1 MTVETHSFQAEVQQL
16 MNLMI
21 HSLYSNKEIF
31 LRELIS
37 NGSDAL
43 DKIRFEEVVHH
54 NLLKSDQQPSI
65 VLTGNVENKT
75 LIIEDNGIGMTK
87 EELVKNLGTIA
98 NSGTKKFL
106 EQLSDKDKKDANM
119 IGQFG
124 VGFYSAFMVA
134 DKIVIE
140 TRSAHESSHGY
151 RWISSGQ
158 GSYTLEE
165 CDKPT
170 RGTRI
175 ELHLKDEDKEFSED
189 WRIRA
194 IVEKYSNY
202 VTYPIFLNETKTVD
216 VEEPKKEDSTETSE
230 TQKEENKEIAE
241 AQKETKVV
249 QTRLNQSTPVWARPK
264 RENKPEDYTE
274 LYRQLSRDWREPLL
288 WEHINSEGLIPFQAV
303 VYVPTEAPF
312 DLYTRDNHGLHL
324 YVKRV
329 SIAEKCKELLPEYL
343 RFVSGVV
350 ETDDLPLN
358 VSREILQQNNKLPQ
372 IKKQIVKKLLTSL
385 KKLSETE
392 AEKFFQFY
400 KVFGAVLKE
409 GFHFDHEQHK
419 ALSELVRFKSTKTGK
434 DGWVSLDEY
443 LARKVSG
450 QKDIYYVTGANYES
464 VEKSPH
470 LETLLSKDIEVLF
483 LIDPIDEWFLMSYPK
498 HGDATFK
505 SINKGDLDLSGVG
518 SEPTEAQTAK
528 QPEATPEELSG
539 LIDLFR
545 NRLSENVKEVRI
557 SKRLKESAC
566 CLVAD
571 ANDMSSH
578 FERMM
583 RATGQAIPVQKKI
596 LEINPSHPLIK
607 NLAHKKNTEIAN
619 TDLDEWVD
627 VLYDTALL
635 AEGSPIQ
642 NPGVFAKKLTK
653 MMEIASHN

>member
-37 NGSDAL
+37 NSSDAL
-43 DKIRFEEVVHH
+43 DKIRFEEITNHT
-54 NLLKSDQQPSI
+54 LMKSEREPSI
-65 VLTGNVENKT
+65 LITGNAETKT
-75 LIIEDNGIGMTK
+75 LVIEDNGIGMTK
-87 EELVKNLGTIA
+87 EELIHNLGTIA

-106 EQLSDKDKKDANM
+106 EKMSEQDKKDANL

-124 VGFYSAFMVA
+124 VGFYSVFMVA
-134 DKIVIE
+134 EKIVIE
-140 TRSAHESSHGY
+140 TRSAQEGSQGY
-151 RWISSGQ
+151 RWISAGQ
-158 GSYTLEE
+158 GSYDLEE
-165 CDKPT
+165 CDKTT

-175 ELHLKDEDKEFSED
+175 EIHLKEDAKEYAQD
-189 WRIRA
+189 WRVRA
-194 IVEKYSNY
+194 IVQKYSNY
-202 VTYPIFLNETKTVD
+202 VTYPIFLNETKEDEKTKEKTT
-216 VEEPKKEDSTETSE
+216 EE
-230 TQKEENKEIAE
+230 
-241 AQKETKVV
+241 V
-249 QTRLNQSTPVWARPK
+249 RLNQSTPVWIRPK
-264 RENKPEDYTE
+264 RENKKEDYIE
-274 LYRQLSRDWREPLL
+274 LYKQISMDWREPLM
-288 WEHINSEGLIPFQAV
+288 WEHINSEGLLPFHAV
-303 VYVPTEAPF
+303 VYVPAEAPF

-372 IKKQIVKKLLTSL
+372 IKKQIVKKLLASL
-385 KKLSETE
+385 KKLSEKDP
-392 AEKFFQFY
+392 EKYLQFY

-419 ALSELVRFKSTKTGK
+419 VLSELIRFKSTKTGS
-434 DGWVSLDEY
+434 DGWVSLQEY
-443 LARKVSG
+443 LDRKVTG
-450 QKDIYYVTGANYES
+450 QKDIYYVTGSSFES

-470 LETLLSKDIEVLF
+470 LESLLARDIEVLF
-483 LIDPIDEWFLMSYPK
+483 LTDPIDEWFLMSYPK
-498 HGDATFK
+498 HGDAEFK
-505 SINKGDLDLSGVG
+505 SITKGDLDLSGIG
-518 SEPTEAQTAK
+518 KETEEASEVLEA
-528 QPEATPEELSG
+528 EATPEQLAG

-545 NRLSENVKEVRI
+545 TRLTESIKEVRI

-571 ANDMSSH
+571 VNDMSSH
-578 FERMM
+578 LERMM
-583 RATGQAIPVQKKI
+583 RATGQAIPNQKKI

-607 NLAHKKNTEIAN
+607 NLAAKKNSEVVAGD
-619 TDLDEWVD
+619 DLNEWVD

-635 AEGSPIQ
+635 AEGNQIK
-642 NPGVFAKKLTK
+642 NPGLFAKKLTK
-653 MMEIASHN
+653 MMERASH